1 MKRRMIFFLV
11 ALIIG
16 AAAIGVFLLSRFQDS
31 NEFEIYLSESNE
43 LVISDRDIVSYN
55 RTSHQIKLNDEGVE
69 RVKKMDLYHKSFVLK
84 LNGEEM
90 YNGSFWSDIDSM
102 PYTGVAILDILA
114 IQRGLTNTLRIE
126 PCYPPSFCT
135 NLDPRENSELL
146 AYFQRI
152 GNLIQ

>member
-43 LVISDRDIVSYN
+43 LVISDRDIVSYI

-84 LNGEEM
+84 LSGKEM
-90 YNGSFWSDIDSM
+90 YNGSLWFGIYLVS
-102 PYTGVAILDILA
+102 YH
-114 IQRGLTNTLRIE
+114 R
-126 PCYPPSFCT
+126 
-135 NLDPRENSELL
+135 
-146 AYFQRI
+146 
-152 GNLIQ
+152 

>member
-1 MKRRMIFFLV
+1 MIFFLV

-84 LNGEEM
+84 LSGKEM

-102 PYTGVAILDILA
+102 PYTGVAIIDILA